1 MLDESANR
9 GKYIYAHICRLRWDR
24 SDDLTSWSNSHFR
37 LFEIAS
43 VSTIVAE
50 SSVDDEPAN
59 SGRKEEHKSVSSG
72 VMIKRVNDHL
82 EDLSGDDEDGKTHC

>member
-9 GKYIYAHICRLRWDR
+9 GKHIYAHISRLRWDR
-24 SDDLTSWSNSHFR
+24 SDDLTNWSNSHFR

-50 SSVDDEPAN
+50 SGVDDEPAN

-72 VMIKRVNDHL
+72 VMIKPVNDPL
-82 EDLSGDDEDGKTHC
+82 VE